1 MAARRD
7 NSDLVVRYT
16 AGTTPRVVAVGE
28 IDDIFNDEQERQEH
42 ARTHGR
48 LYVPGLGRNFAMVQ
62 LYAFSHSVLIPEGHE
77 ATVTFPADA
86 SILAVAAQG
95 AANVAD
101 TLKFSVRGL
110 PQLKLATW
118 HLTQLWPEPYVIHND
133 LPVHLR
139 GSKGILMDKGDELT
153 IEALAGTGLVV
164 VLFGV
169 CKEPVR

>member
-1 MAARRD
+1 MAARRSD
-7 NSDLVVRYT
+7 HDLVVRYT
-16 AGTTPRVVAVGE
+16 DTTTQ
-28 IDDIFNDEQERQEH
+28 IL
-42 ARTHGR
+42 T
-48 LYVPGLGRNFAMVQ
+48 MVQ

-95 AANVAD
+95 AANVSD
-101 TLKFSVRGL
+101 TLKFSVKAQT
-110 PQLKLATW
+110 QLKLATW

-133 LPVHLR
+133 LPVYLR
-139 GSKGILMDKGDELT
+139 RSKGVLLDKGDELR